1 MLFADRRDAGRRLA
15 ARLAEEKLTDPVV
28 IALPRGGVP
37 VAAEIARALN
47 APIDLVIVRKLGLPG
62 HEELAAGAI
71 AEGEPPIRVISN
83 DVLRAAGMTEEAL
96 APVIR
101 RETAELERRRE
112 TYLGGRPR
120 VPVTGRTVI
129 LVDDGI
135 ATGATMKAALRATR
149 RQAPGRLVVA
159 VPVAAPDAIAE
170 IGHEADQVLCL
181 STPQSFMAVGVHYA
195 DFGQT
200 QDAEVIAALREPG
213 ASDAER

>member
-120 VPVTGRTVI
+120 VPVKGRTVI

-135 ATGATMKAALRATR
+135 ATGATMKAALRAIR

-159 VPVAAPDAIAE
+159 VPVAATDAIAE

-181 STPQSFMAVGVHYA
+181 STPQSFMAVAVHYA

-213 ASDAER
+213 ASDAKL